1 MSDKLIMER
10 PLAQR
15 LARWQIKLSP
25 KQLGQM
31 VAHHDAMVEA
41 NRRLNLTRITDP
53 AESAVRHYADSLAL
67 LAWSRDNAVS
77 IRTLLD
83 VGTGAGFPAVPL
95 AIMKPKWKIT
105 AIDGTK
111 KKIDFVRETVGAL
124 GLKNLRTVHA
134 HTTHW
139 ITDETFDVVAA
150 RALAKLSEA
159 IEQSARF
166 VGNKG
171 YLIAYKTASI
181 EQEEHER
188 GASTAKRSGLKL
200 RTPFEYQLSVG
211 DEVLD
216 RTLVVMQRS

>member
-53 AESAVRHYADSLAL
+53 VESAVRHYADSLAL
-67 LAWSRDNAVS
+67 LAWSRDSAVS

-111 KKIDFVRETVGAL
+111 KKIDFVRETAGAAPPL
-124 GLKNLRTVHA
+124 
-134 HTTHW
+134 
-139 ITDETFDVVAA
+139 
-150 RALAKLSEA
+150 
-159 IEQSARF
+159 
-166 VGNKG
+166 
-171 YLIAYKTASI
+171 
-181 EQEEHER
+181 
-188 GASTAKRSGLKL
+188 
-200 RTPFEYQLSVG
+200 
-211 DEVLD
+211 VL
-216 RTLVVMQRS
+216 